1 MSDEGLGPKLIYG
14 CAAFRIEGFF
24 EGRPMT
30 IWELRNPVVMEETV
44 KAIFGMHNNNRAIDA
59 IQEIIPMSPEKLGI
73 DTAIDEWGPAVIT
86 RIAKIRSKIDPEA
99 EGSDVILNALNKI
112 ESTYL
117 KPGY

>member
-1 MSDEGLGPKLIYG
+1 MS
-14 CAAFRIEGFF
+14 
-24 EGRPMT
+24 
-30 IWELRNPVVMEETV
+30 
-44 KAIFGMHNNNRAIDA
+44 
-59 IQEIIPMSPEKLGI
+59 SEKLGI

-86 RIAKIRSKIDPEA
+86 RIAKIRSKLDPEA